1 MASGYD
7 IELTE
12 TAEKVYLRAFE
23 EAQEYIRRDD
33 PANSKVKHF
42 RIIQETL
49 DTIIP
54 HDPFHPS
61 RALSGA
67 LSNIF
72 RIKKGRVRI
81 CYIGSSQRKK
91 ITVLFIS
98 DTPRKAGDRCDP
110 YEIFSRILNSGK
122 MDDFFDDLGI
132 PVPTKRRLSA
142 SVSAIQ

>member
-23 EAQEYIRRDD
+23 DAQECIRRDD

-42 RIIQETL
+42 RIIQEAL

-67 LSNIF
+67 LSNI
-72 RIKKGRVRI
+72 
-81 CYIGSSQRKK
+81 
-91 ITVLFIS
+91 
-98 DTPRKAGDRCDP
+98 
-110 YEIFSRILNSGK
+110 
-122 MDDFFDDLGI
+122 
-132 PVPTKRRLSA
+132 SA
-142 SVSAIQ
+142 SKKEGCGSVT